1 MALDLK
7 PEQEKALLA
16 LLEQSSALDK
26 LAKREKAL
34 PKLRQAREAA
44 EAALA
49 AAEAAAQNERIQ
61 VETSAQAL
69 ISEVWQRHA
78 PAITAARAAV
88 AEAKAAEDAAKLGA
102 VEVKP

>member
-7 PEQEKALLA
+7 PEDEKALLA
-16 LLEQSSALDK
+16 LIE
-26 LAKREKAL
+26 REKAL
-34 PKLRQAREAA
+34 PKLIQAREDA

-49 AAEAAAQNERIQ
+49 AAEAAAQNERLQ

-78 PAITAARAAV
+78 PAITAARAAL
-88 AEAKAAEDAAKLGA
+88 ETAKAAEDAAKLGA
-102 VEVKP
+102 AEVKP

>member
-7 PEQEKALLA
+7 PEQEKALLS
-16 LLEQSSALDK
+16 LID
-26 LAKREKAL
+26 REIAL
-34 PKLRQAREAA
+34 PALRQAREDA

-61 VETSAQAL
+61 VEVSAQAR

-78 PAITAARAAV
+78 PAITAARAAL
-88 AEAKAAEDAAKLGA
+88 ETAKAAEDAAKLGA

>member
-1 MALDLK
+1 MGFS
-7 PEQEKALLA
+7 PEQEKALLS
-16 LLEQSSALDK
+16 LID
-26 LAKREKAL
+26 REIAL
-34 PKLRQAREAA
+34 PKLIQARKDA
-44 EAALA
+44 EALLA

-78 PAITAARAAV
+78 PAITAARAAL
-88 AEAKAAEDAAKLGA
+88 ETAKAAEDAAKLGA

>member
-1 MALDLK
+1 MALELK
-7 PEQEKALLA
+7 PEDEKALLA
-16 LLEQSSALDK
+16 LIE
-26 LAKREKAL
+26 REKAL
-34 PKLRQAREAA
+34 PKLRQAREDA

-78 PAITAARAAV
+78 PAITAARAAL
-88 AEAKAAEDAAKLGA
+88 ETAKAAEDAAKVGA
-102 VEVKP
+102 AEVKP

>member
-7 PEQEKALLA
+7 PEDEKALLA
-16 LLEQSSALDK
+16 LIE
-26 LAKREKAL
+26 REKAL
-34 PKLRQAREAA
+34 PKLRQAREDA

-78 PAITAARAAV
+78 PAITAARAAL
-88 AEAKAAEDAAKLGA
+88 ETAKAAEDAAKLGA
-102 VEVKP
+102 AEVKP

>member
-7 PEQEKALLA
+7 PEDEKALLS
-16 LLEQSSALDK
+16 LIE
-26 LAKREKAL
+26 REKAL
-34 PKLRQAREAA
+34 PKLIQAREDA

-61 VETSAQAL
+61 VEVSAQAL

-78 PAITAARAAV
+78 PTITAARAAL
-88 AEAKAAEDAAKLGA
+88 ETAKAAEDSAKLGA

>member
-7 PEQEKALLA
+7 PEDEKALLA
-16 LLEQSSALDK
+16 LIE
-26 LAKREKAL
+26 REKAL
-34 PKLRQAREAA
+34 PKLIQAREDA

-61 VETSAQAL
+61 VEVSAQAR

-78 PAITAARAAV
+78 PAITAARAAL
-88 AEAKAAEDAAKLGA
+88 ETAKAAEDAAKLTA
-102 VEVKP
+102 AEVKP

>member
-7 PEQEKALLA
+7 PEDEKALLA
-16 LLEQSSALDK
+16 LIA
-26 LAKREKAL
+26 REKAL
-34 PKLRQAREAA
+34 PKLIQAREDA

-49 AAEAAAQNERIQ
+49 AAEAKAQAERLQ

-78 PAITAARAAV
+78 PTITAARAAL
-88 AEAKAAEDAAKLGA
+88 ETAKAAEDAAKVSA
-102 VEVKP
+102 AEVKP

>member
-7 PEQEKALLA
+7 PEDEKALLA
-16 LLEQSSALDK
+16 LIE
-26 LAKREKAL
+26 REKAL
-34 PKLRQAREAA
+34 PKLIQAREDA

-78 PAITAARAAV
+78 PAITAARAAL
-88 AEAKAAEDAAKLGA
+88 ETAKAAEDAAKLGA
-102 VEVKP
+102 AEVKP

>member
-7 PEQEKALLA
+7 PEDEKALLS
-16 LLEQSSALDK
+16 LIE
-26 LAKREKAL
+26 REKAL
-34 PKLRQAREAA
+34 PKLRQAREDA

-49 AAEAAAQNERIQ
+49 AAEAKAQAERLQ

-69 ISEVWQRHA
+69 ISEVWQRHT
-78 PAITAARAAV
+78 PAITAARAAL
-88 AEAKAAEDAAKLGA
+88 ETAKAAENAAKLTA

>member
-7 PEQEKALLA
+7 QEDEKALLA
-16 LLEQSSALDK
+16 LIE
-26 LAKREKAL
+26 REKAL
-34 PKLRQAREAA
+34 PKLIQAREDA

-49 AAEAAAQNERIQ
+49 AAEAAAQNERLQ

-78 PAITAARAAV
+78 PAITAARAAL
-88 AEAKAAEDAAKLGA
+88 ETAKAAEDAAKLGA
-102 VEVKP
+102 AEVKP

>member
-1 MALDLK
+1 MALELK
-7 PEQEKALLA
+7 PEQEKALLS
-16 LLEQSSALDK
+16 LID
-26 LAKREKAL
+26 REIAL
-34 PKLRQAREAA
+34 PGLRQAREDA

-69 ISEVWQRHA
+69 IAGVWQRHA

-88 AEAKAAEDAAKLGA
+88 VEAKAAEDAAKLGA
-102 VEVKP
+102 AEVKP

>member
-1 MALDLK
+1 MGFS
-7 PEQEKALLA
+7 PEQEKALLV
-16 LLEQSSALDK
+16 
-26 LAKREKAL
+26 LADREIAL
-34 PKLRQAREAA
+34 PRLIQAREDA

-78 PAITAARAAV
+78 PTITAARTALEAA
-88 AEAKAAEDAAKLGA
+88 KQAEDAAKLGA

>member
-7 PEQEKALLA
+7 PEDEKALLS
-16 LLEQSSALDK
+16 LIE
-26 LAKREKAL
+26 REKAL

-49 AAEAAAQNERIQ
+49 AAEAKAQAERLQ

-78 PAITAARAAV
+78 PASTAARAAL
-88 AEAKAAEDAAKLGA
+88 ETAKAAGGAAKVSA
-102 VEVKP
+102 AEVKP

>member
-1 MALDLK
+1 MALELK
-7 PEQEKALLA
+7 PEDEKALLA
-16 LLEQSSALDK
+16 LIE
-26 LAKREKAL
+26 REKAL
-34 PKLRQAREAA
+34 PKLIQAREDA
-44 EAALA
+44 EALLA

-78 PAITAARAAV
+78 PTITAARTALEAA
-88 AEAKAAEDAAKLGA
+88 KQAEDAAKLGA